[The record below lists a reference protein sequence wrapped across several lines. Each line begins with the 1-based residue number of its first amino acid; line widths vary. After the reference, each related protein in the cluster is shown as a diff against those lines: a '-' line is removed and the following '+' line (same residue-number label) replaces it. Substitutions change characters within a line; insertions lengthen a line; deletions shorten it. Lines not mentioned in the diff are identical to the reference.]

1 VLDGFGAV
9 PIYSSVHEILVRAM
23 CNLIGRYDGVA
34 QARVRRIESGEE
46 RRVELPVP
54 YPMPHAP
61 TRWGWSVSSVGCSST
76 SLQQLGD
83 DKRDSTVVLIEQLVV
98 PVNIAE
104 PHGVQSLELFRPLGR
119 LLSSRW
125 CRRRH

>member
-1 VLDGFGAV
+1 MLDGFGAM
-9 PIYSSVHEILVRAM
+9 PIYSPVHEILARTM

-34 QARVRRIESGEE
+34 HARVRQIESGEE

-54 YPMPHAP
+54 YPMPQP
-61 TRWGWSVSSVGCSST
+61 WEWSVSSVGCSST

-104 PHGVQSLELFRPLGR
+104 PHGVQSLELFRPPGR

-125 CRRRH
+125 C